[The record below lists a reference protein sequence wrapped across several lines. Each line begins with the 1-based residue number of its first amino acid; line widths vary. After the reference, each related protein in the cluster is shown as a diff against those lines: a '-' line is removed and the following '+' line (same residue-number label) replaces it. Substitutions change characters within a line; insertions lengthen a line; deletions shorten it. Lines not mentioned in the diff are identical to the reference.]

1 MSGNMS
7 SSPGYFLALSILVL
21 AVTTNLQ
28 PHPGC
33 AAAREFPGASSPAK
47 HQAPVAVGTA
57 APAGTNGNDTTAPQV
72 AVHGRSSPGGGEGQ
86 YMDLKAE
93 CATRARAGCN
103 VPGGPKP
110 RLPTIPPA
118 VGGSPAGGSGGGWI
132 SKVVN
137 GMRKRIKIPR

>member
-21 AVTTNLQ
+21 GVTTNLQ

-33 AAAREFPGASSPAK
+33 TAAREFPGANSPAK

-72 AVHGRSSPGGGEGQ
+72 AVHGRSSPAGGAEGQ
-86 YMDLKAE
+86 YMDLKGE
-93 CATRARAGCN
+93 CATRAGCY
-103 VPGGPKP
+103 VPGVATQ
-110 RLPTIPPA
+110 RHPTFPP
-118 VGGSPAGGSGGGWI
+118 VVGSPTGGSSGFWEFVRGGWRRMKI
-132 SKVVN
+132 RPPV
-137 GMRKRIKIPR
+137 RK